1 MSSRAKLAP
10 ATGGYRLLFDRDALE
25 EWKTLDGSVKTPLRK
40 LLAKRLQS
48 PHVPGDALRG
58 GLKNCY
64 KIKLRKQGYR
74 LIYQV
79 FDERVVVLVIAVGKR
94 EREAVYEAALA
105 RLASLAR
112 K

>member
-1 MSSRAKLAP
+1 MSSRAKLVP

-25 EWKTLDGSVKTPLRK
+25 EWKALDGSVKTPLRK

-58 GLKNCY
+58 GLKHCY

-74 LIYQV
+74 LVYQV
-79 FDERVVVLVIAVGKR
+79 FDERVVVIAVGKR

-105 RLASLAR
+105 RLAGLAR
-112 K
+112 E